1 MKVPR
6 TVASISQ
13 GLRDH
18 HLGKTER
25 SSATRSNP
33 VINYHLCQF
42 FTRQETATISAA
54 KSYSYQKYILHKLHV
69 GIQNTVQMFEVSKIL
84 EFEIQLLT
92 FNICFPHFTVT
103 LSASRNCTIRICISM
118 LSEATRPPCVD
129 VITSHFAAL
138 MASICCSSG

>member
-1 MKVPR
+1 MTMKVPR

-25 SSATRSNP
+25 SSATRSSP

-54 KSYSYQKYILHKLHV
+54 KSYSYQKYILHELHV
-69 GIQNTVQMFEVSKIL
+69 GIQNTVQMFKVSNKKYFRL
-84 EFEIQLLT
+84 
-92 FNICFPHFTVT
+92 
-103 LSASRNCTIRICISM
+103 
-118 LSEATRPPCVD
+118 
-129 VITSHFAAL
+129 
-138 MASICCSSG
+138 